1 MTVQN
6 TSIRKAGPSACNGIT
21 TAFPF
26 TFKVFLTSDVVVT
39 YTNLSAVEV
48 TLTLGTDYT
57 VTLNSD
63 QNTTPGGTVTLLTA
77 PASGTYITL
86 TSQVTNTQN
95 LALTNAGGFYPT
107 SINDALDR
115 VVILIQQLAEQ
126 VSRSVKVSVS
136 STTNPDQFVS
146 SVATSAASS
155 AASAASSLASLNEFK
170 GVYYGSYASA
180 PATDPLGNAIAAG
193 DMYYNTASQSLQ
205 IYTSTGWQA
214 TAQATPVSY
223 SSQTFNGTGA
233 QTAFTLSSAPATLV
247 ATEVFISGVRQRPT
261 TDYTISGTT
270 LTFVSAPATGTN
282 NIFVRW
288 TYAIAVGVPNDGSVT
303 TAKLANDLI
312 LPGNPSAATP
322 AQFDNDTS
330 LATTAFVQRA
340 SGNFSN
346 FIGYATSQV
355 LTAANMGNWI
365 APTVGALT
373 FTLPAASSVSSGS
386 TITIFG
392 NGLGATIQRAGTDI
406 IGNNGAGVTSLALGI
421 YDTIQLTAG
430 GTIWYT
436 TYHDFNQAGSLGANG
451 YQRLP
456 NGLILQWGIQ
466 NSVAS
471 SASFSPTF
479 PIAFPTN
486 CLFAIY
492 IPTVLNLVGQA
503 APVVSAIS
511 QTSFTG
517 WNETGVTNN
526 LRWFA
531 LGN

>member
-57 VTLNSD
+57 VALNSD

-86 TSQVTNTQN
+86 TSAITNTQN

-136 STTNPDQFVS
+136 STTNPDQLVS

-180 PATDPLGNAIAAG
+180 PATDPLGNAIAVG

-288 TYAIAVGVPNDGSVT
+288 TYAIAVGVPNDASVT
-303 TAKLANDLI
+303 TAKFDPSAVAPNATNATNATNAVNVTGTGVVGTTQLAAGAVTPAKLAQPLTQGTAVATTSGTAIDFTSIPSWVKKITVMLNGVSTTGASQIQIQLGI
-312 LPGNPSAATP
+312 SSGIQTTGYGGCRGGLGNPNIVAVEANTNGLGLTNAISAAEALTG
-322 AQFDNDTS
+322 NVIITS
-330 LATTAFVQRA
+330 FGSNTWISSFIGAAGTATTARFGGGNVTL
-340 SGNFSN
+340 SG
-346 FIGYATSQV
+346 TLDRLR
-355 LTAANMGNWI
+355 LT
-365 APTVGALT
+365 TV
-373 FTLPAASSVSSGS
+373 
-386 TITIFG
+386 
-392 NGLGATIQRAGTDI
+392 NGTD
-406 IGNNGAGVTSLALGI
+406 TF
-421 YDTIQLTAG
+421 D
-430 GTIWYT
+430 
-436 TYHDFNQAGSLGANG
+436 AGSVN
-451 YQRLP
+451 
-456 NGLILQWGIQ
+456 ILYEG
-466 NSVAS
+466 
-471 SASFSPTF
+471 
-479 PIAFPTN
+479 
-486 CLFAIY
+486 
-492 IPTVLNLVGQA
+492 
-503 APVVSAIS
+503 
-511 QTSFTG
+511 
-517 WNETGVTNN
+517 
-526 LRWFA
+526 
-531 LGN
+531 